1 MSGSFFFLGSIPS
14 KLPSK
19 LPPIPKNCITFQ
31 ISSRNRFESAG
42 CTRSTVDRCRFF
54 HPLAQPSRGLSAGAS
69 ADEGVSVPRVGGGG
83 GRSVTVF
90 HAGRGRRTP
99 KIGACARA
107 CMSVQD
113 ARRCSRYTPTS
124 LCSPV
129 TFAEAV
135 FSLPPSS
142 FSFQHRFFSP
152 SFAPI
157 PSNTSSLLFFFPLAL
172 FSTLLL
178 PLSSLLATR
187 FEDSVSRF
195 VARNRGRERE
205 RKGVYFARVYT
216 GRF

>member
-1 MSGSFFFLGSIPS
+1 M
-14 KLPSK
+14 
-19 LPPIPKNCITFQ
+19 
-31 ISSRNRFESAG
+31 
-42 CTRSTVDRCRFF
+42 
-54 HPLAQPSRGLSAGAS
+54 
-69 ADEGVSVPRVGGGG
+69 
-83 GRSVTVF
+83 TVF

-195 VARNRGRERE
+195 VARNRGREGEKGSIFRE
-205 RKGVYFARVYT
+205 GIYGPILTWLMHPSRSERGAWDCSFLRSPSNRFMVLLFFILAFSFFFLFYLVSFVLEILRDLRGTVRSFGKGFSRV
-216 GRF
+216 GGEV

>member
-1 MSGSFFFLGSIPS
+1 M
-14 KLPSK
+14 
-19 LPPIPKNCITFQ
+19 
-31 ISSRNRFESAG
+31 
-42 CTRSTVDRCRFF
+42 
-54 HPLAQPSRGLSAGAS
+54 
-69 ADEGVSVPRVGGGG
+69 
-83 GRSVTVF
+83 TVF

-216 GRF
+216 GRFLTWLMHPSRSERGAWDCSFLRSPSNRFMVLLFFILALSFFFFFYLVSFVLEILRDLRGTVRSLGKGFSRVGGEV